1 MKVGQSIWHSK
12 RKEIPDAEIAEY
24 EAPVEIKTRF
34 NYITCMPMVARG
46 GLQVLNYGENVSKY
60 WTVIANAR
68 HFSGKIK
75 EGDLM
80 WVDGEKPIESVEELY
95 GNGTSANALVKSV
108 SQVRATISIVLVRN
122 QNQEIK

>member
-1 MKVGQSIWHSK
+1 MEIGASIWHCS
-12 RKEIPDAEIAEY
+12 RIENDDAEIAEF
-24 EAPVEIKTRF
+24 EKPVEIKTRA

-68 HFSGKIK
+68 YFSGKIK